1 MKTKVLFICTHNS
14 AQSRMAEGLLRFL
27 YGKRYE
33 AYRVGTQPTHI
44 NPHAIKVLAEM
55 GIDISAQYLKKII

>member
-1 MKTKVLFICTHNS
+1 
-14 AQSRMAEGLLRFL
+14 MAEGLLRFL